1 MDPNAC
7 LQRFIGALIDN
18 DSAEA
23 YAAHLDLATW
33 LRNGGFAPDW
43 KPWERGAFEGYTQLD
58 RFTSLGSYP
67 LIYSHKNSW
76 VCPACASLLGCKP
89 ENAEVHWE
97 GNAYECDECDEPIES
112 AYGNPS
118 TEEIETDL
126 EERVVEEIADDRKA
140 EDWEA
145 HRE

>member
-18 DSAEA
+18 DSTEA
-23 YAAHLDLATW
+23 YDAHLDLSTW

-43 KPWERGAFEGYTQLD
+43 KPWEKGAFEGYVRLD
-58 RFTSLGSYP
+58 RFTSIGGYP
-67 LIYSHKNSW
+67 LAYLRNHKC
-76 VCPACASLLGCKP
+76 VCAGCASLLGCKP
-89 ENAEVHWE
+89 EDCGVHWE
-97 GNAYECDECDEPIES
+97 GESLECDECGEPIES

-118 TEEIETDL
+118 TEEIEADL
-126 EERVVEEIADDRKA
+126 EERVMEEIADDRKA